1 MLEGIKKESLPHLSR
16 RFAQDVKPASHQG
29 FDVRRFR
36 RIPLLELFQYVEQ
49 TAAQSAGAMRPNRI
63 DRDPLEAVE
72 EHRDRLC
79 FSGKSAHE
87 RRGVPGAGRTR
98 NHQIR
103 SLLLCPLSYGDGRAK
118 LYSKCTKENRLQRV
132 SNRKARKD
140 RQEGHNESSRPWRSS
155 RFTIPI
161 PLRRGVKFTCPC
173 HRIPVQ
179 SRRH

>member
-1 MLEGIKKESLPHLSR
+1 MFAGSGGFPSSNCSNMWSRLPRSPLARCAQTESAEIRSR
-16 RFAQDVKPASHQG
+16 RLRSIAITCA
-29 FDVRRFR
+29 
-36 RIPLLELFQYVEQ
+36 
-49 TAAQSAGAMRPNRI
+49 SAGRARM
-63 DRDPLEAVE
+63 
-72 EHRDRLC
+72 
-79 FSGKSAHE
+79 K

-161 PLRRGVKFTCPC
+161 PLRRGVNFTCPC